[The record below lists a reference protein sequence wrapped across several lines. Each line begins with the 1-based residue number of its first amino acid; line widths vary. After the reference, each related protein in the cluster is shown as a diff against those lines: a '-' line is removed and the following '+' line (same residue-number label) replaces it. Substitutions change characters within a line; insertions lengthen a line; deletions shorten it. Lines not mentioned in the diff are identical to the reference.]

1 MNKNDWEYWVVDSH
15 SNRVFFCSPP
25 HPPPPR
31 PLSRIPAMEE
41 GKLLDRNACQKTRC
55 TLFPHYRKRV
65 SLAVIV
71 KTILKLFYFEVRC
84 GVSSLHN
91 PLSLSLNL
99 THPIP
104 RQYSG
109 EYPRLSRGRP
119 GFGEILLVFGLRWM
133 LDMLFFINL
142 ESLIWRV
149 RFIHRILE

>member
-15 SNRVFFCSPP
+15 SNRVFFLL
-25 HPPPPR
+25 PPPPR

-84 GVSSLHN
+84 GVSPLHN
-91 PLSLSLNL
+91 PLSLNL

-109 EYPRLSRGRP
+109 EYPRLSRGIP
-119 GFGEILLVFGLRWM
+119 GVRIPAGEILLVFGLRWR

-142 ESLIWRV
+142 DRLIWRV